1 MLKKFT
7 EHPSEKGETYFQH
20 MLSSWKIVYTLKVI
34 ESQCFIHSIFPFLFT
49 DALSG
54 KISCLEKLA
63 HRTQEDPEEELYEV
77 YGGD

>member
-20 MLSSWKIVYTLKVI
+20 MLSSCKIIYTLKTI
-34 ESQCFIHSIFPFLFT
+34 ESQCFVHSIFPFLFT
-49 DALSG
+49 DALSS
-54 KISCLEKLA
+54 KIECLEKLA
-63 HRTQEDPEEELYEV
+63 NREEDLEEDLYEV